1 MSVIY
6 TPLSLPLIE
15 YVNVIEA
22 GIMPTSDSLN
32 VNLTLSADFFGD
44 QPKII
49 AANYG
54 FDGYMA
60 VPGLAGTDA
69 AAQSVAYQY
78 GVAWQLID
86 PALGAAARAY
96 YSAAG
101 DAGFQL
107 IYGVAAS
114 LLDTIPVVFSHPVL
128 GDTVKPEDF
137 EVLLNTGEIVT
148 PLTASFLPNVEFN
161 ERQTVVLSG
170 DWGNRILPGEDGAR
184 YPVSVTIV
192 DDGTPLRLVTEDGL
206 VSAVGLTVQSKN
218 PYVDG
223 NGPQILA
230 AKLDAY
236 SDLGE
241 GSPAWLTSSV
251 SNSGADLFGE
261 QAMYRLRIY
270 TSAGFSPDGIA
281 SISPNDF
288 SKFFQL
294 LALDQEDQDVWLL
307 ESGVDYSLG
316 EFGSIRIVGIAD
328 TGLAQESYDL
338 SYVEDH
344 DNQYDIILSG
354 DQTAIARLQSIRMPS
369 GDGYSPVYNPGGPGN
384 DPSNNPPI
392 RFTAPS
398 SDQTVQISKDFLS
411 PSFVSYIEVDGA
423 VVKNSLTGQ
432 PIGAMMGLAVHDTNT
447 LHDIYQFIDPDGKVF
462 YSSFAVS
469 PVYEIHLSDAVP
481 TTHSR
486 ATNDQ
491 IYGSSQLNTVSF
503 TGARAQYQITG
514 NLEAST
520 IIDLVPL
527 RDSED
532 SLYIIDRLAFTNGT
546 LAFDINGHA
555 GQAFSMYQAALG
567 RAPDTAGLGH
577 WIDELDAGA
586 GDVVWLAR
594 NFLYSGEFTE
604 TYGQAAAMSNLSFL
618 DLLYDIAFERDPDAD
633 GLQYWMGQLAAGVER
648 ERVVASFSES
658 FENQT
663 NLQDSM
669 AAGIWFI

>member
-49 AANYG
+49 TANYG

-392 RFTAPS
+392 RFTAP
-398 SDQTVQISKDFLS
+398 TFHILKLM
-411 PSFVSYIEVDGA
+411 E
-423 VVKNSLTGQ
+423 
-432 PIGAMMGLAVHDTNT
+432 
-447 LHDIYQFIDPDGKVF
+447 
-462 YSSFAVS
+462 
-469 PVYEIHLSDAVP
+469 
-481 TTHSR
+481 
-486 ATNDQ
+486 
-491 IYGSSQLNTVSF
+491 
-503 TGARAQYQITG
+503 
-514 NLEAST
+514 
-520 IIDLVPL
+520 
-527 RDSED
+527 
-532 SLYIIDRLAFTNGT
+532 RL
-546 LAFDINGHA
+546 
-555 GQAFSMYQAALG
+555 
-567 RAPDTAGLGH
+567 
-577 WIDELDAGA
+577 
-586 GDVVWLAR
+586 
-594 NFLYSGEFTE
+594 
-604 TYGQAAAMSNLSFL
+604 
-618 DLLYDIAFERDPDAD
+618 
-633 GLQYWMGQLAAGVER
+633 
-648 ERVVASFSES
+648 
-658 FENQT
+658 
-663 NLQDSM
+663 
-669 AAGIWFI
+669 

>member
-1 MSVIY
+1 MSITY
-6 TPLSLPLIE
+6 TPLALPLLE
-15 YVNVIEA
+15 YVTFIKA
-22 GIMPTSDSLN
+22 GMTPTSDSLN

-49 AANYG
+49 TANYG
-54 FDGYMA
+54 FDDYMA
-60 VPGLAGTDA
+60 VPGLAGTDE

-78 GVAWQLID
+78 GVSWELID

-96 YSAAG
+96 YSAVG
-101 DAGFQL
+101 DAAFQL
-107 IYGVAAS
+107 TYGIAAS

-128 GDTVKPEDF
+128 GDTVNPEDF
-137 EVLLNTGEIVT
+137 AVLLNTGEIVT
-148 PLTASFLPNVEFN
+148 PLTASLMPNVEFN

-206 VSAVGLTVQSKN
+206 ISAVGLTVQSKN

-241 GSPAWLTSSV
+241 GSPAWIASSV
-251 SNSGADLFGE
+251 ANSGADLFGE
-261 QAMYRLRIY
+261 EAMYRLRIY

-281 SISPNDF
+281 SILPNDF
-288 SKFFQL
+288 SRFFQL
-294 LALDQEDQDVWLL
+294 LALDQEGQDVWLL

-316 EFGSIRIVGIAD
+316 ELGSIRIVGIAD

-384 DPSNNPPI
+384 DPANNPPI
-392 RFTAPS
+392 RFTVPS
-398 SDQTVQISKDFLS
+398 SDQTVQISKDFLT

-423 VVKNSLTGQ
+423 VAKNSLTGQ
-432 PIGAMMGLAVHDTNT
+432 PIGAMMGLAVRDTNT

-469 PVYEIHLSDAVP
+469 PVYEIQLTDAIP
-481 TTHSR
+481 TTYSR

-491 IYGSSQLNTVSF
+491 IHGSSQLNTVSF
-503 TGARAQYQITG
+503 SGERSQYQIEG
-514 NLEAST
+514 NLEAASAT
-520 IIDLVPL
+520 DLVSL
-527 RDSED
+527 RDAD
-532 SLYIIDRLAFTNGT
+532 DCLYGIERLAFTDGT
-546 LAFDINGHA
+546 LGFDINGNA
-555 GQAFSMYQAALG
+555 GQAYRTYQAALG
-567 RAPDTAGLGH
+567 RAPDTAGLGY
-577 WIDELDAGA
+577 WIDELDGGA
-586 GDVVWLAR
+586 GDTVWLAR
-594 NFLYSGEFTE
+594 HFLYSGEFTE

-618 DLLYDIAFERDPDAD
+618 DLLYDIAFERDPDVA
-633 GLQYWMGQLAAGVER
+633 GLQYWLEQLEGGMER

-658 FENQT
+658 TENQT

-669 AAGIWFI
+669 VAGIWFI

>member
-1 MSVIY
+1 MSVTY
-6 TPLSLPLIE
+6 TLLSLPLIE
-15 YVNVIEA
+15 YVNVIKA
-22 GIMPTSDSLN
+22 GIIPNSDSLN

-49 AANYG
+49 TANYG

-78 GVAWQLID
+78 GIAWELID
-86 PALGAAARAY
+86 PTLGAAARAY

-128 GDTVKPEDF
+128 GDTVNPEDF

-170 DWGNRILPGEDGAR
+170 DWGNRILPGEVGAR

-206 VSAVGLTVQSKN
+206 ISAVGLTVQSKN

-241 GSPAWLTSSV
+241 GSPAWITSSV
-251 SNSGADLFGE
+251 ANSGADLFGE

-307 ESGVDYSLG
+307 ESGVDYSFG

-338 SYVEDH
+338 AYVEDH

-354 DQTAIARLQSIRMPS
+354 DQTAIARLQSVRMPS

-392 RFTAPS
+392 RFTVPS

-469 PVYEIHLSDAVP
+469 PVYEIQLTDAMP

-491 IYGSSQLNTVSF
+491 IHGSSELNTVSF
-503 TGARAQYQITG
+503 SGARAQYQIEG
-514 NLEAST
+514 NLEAAST
-520 IIDLVPL
+520 TDLVPQ
-527 RDSED
+527 RDAD
-532 SLYIIDRLAFTNGT
+532 DCLYGIDRLAFTNGT
-546 LAFDINGHA
+546 LGFDINGHA
-555 GQAFSMYQAALG
+555 GQAYRAYQAALG
-567 RAPDTAGLGH
+567 RAPDTAGLGY
-577 WIDELDAGA
+577 WIDELDDGA
-586 GDVVWLAR
+586 GDTEWLAR
-594 NFLYSGEFTE
+594 HFLYSDEFTE

-618 DLLYDIAFERDPDAD
+618 NLLYDIAFERDPDAA
-633 GLQYWMGQLAAGVER
+633 GLQYWLEQLGDGIER
-648 ERVVASFSES
+648 DRVVACFSES
-658 FENQT
+658 VENQS

-669 AAGIWFI
+669 AAGIWFV